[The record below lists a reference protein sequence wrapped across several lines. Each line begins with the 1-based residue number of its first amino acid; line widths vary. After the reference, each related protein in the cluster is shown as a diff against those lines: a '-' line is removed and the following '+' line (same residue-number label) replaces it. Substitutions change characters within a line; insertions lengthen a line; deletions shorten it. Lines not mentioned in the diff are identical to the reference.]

1 MANQIPNSVLQVLY
15 EKLAKYEDIKV
26 NTEIGAIA
34 MKSAGIWVILDT
46 LNLIIHYNCGTNF
59 TFIDLHVDYDNCRIG
74 FINEQFN
81 RTSYLIEKL
90 TSTRDIIL
98 LNCHSLK
105 LNNLDTCLGVVVN
118 PPGCAF
124 DNASELSKY
133 VEFTPNTYSLG
144 YEHYD
149 QELNKIASGWLFKR
163 VLKVAKIENVYI
175 FNEMFVYVSHNKH
188 EDVKVD
194 GNDIKIGD
202 EPHIYSLYT
211 NYFDRNSTDMGFL
224 LSSDF
229 KHQITLKLLK
239 EYII

>member
-1 MANQIPNSVLQVLY
+1 M
-15 EKLAKYEDIKV
+15 
-26 NTEIGAIA
+26 
-34 MKSAGIWVILDT
+34 
-46 LNLIIHYNCGTNF
+46 
-59 TFIDLHVDYDNCRIG
+59 
-74 FINEQFN
+74 
-81 RTSYLIEKL
+81 
-90 TSTRDIIL
+90 L
-98 LNCHSLK
+98 LNGHSLK

-133 VEFTPNTYSLG
+133 VEFKPNTYSLG
-144 YEHYD
+144 YEYYD
-149 QELNKIASGWLFKR
+149 QELNKIARGWLFKR

-175 FNEMFVYVSHNKH
+175 FNDIFVYVAH
-188 EDVKVD
+188 EDLKVD

-211 NYFDRNSTDMGFL
+211 NFFDKNTNDMGFL

-239 EYII
+239 EY

>member
-1 MANQIPNSVLQVLY
+1 MVCPLSSSLLQVLY

-26 NTEIGAIA
+26 NAEIGAIA
-34 MKSAGIWVILDT
+34 MKSAGIWIVLDS
-46 LNLIIHYNCGTNF
+46 LKLLAHYCCYPDFSIGK
-59 TFIDLHVDYDNCRIG
+59 LHVDYDNCRIG
-74 FINEQFN
+74 FINEQFGF
-81 RTSYLIEKL
+81 TSYLIGKK
-90 TSTRDIIL
+90 TSPSSDIML
-98 LNCHSLK
+98 LNGHSLK

-175 FNEMFVYVSHNKH
+175 FNGIFVYVAHR
-188 EDVKVD
+188 DVKVD

-239 EYII
+239 DY